1 MVSKKEEQA
10 LEEYLRGKSEV
21 SRRYRTEAT
30 QQPAKHLDETILAAS
45 RKAVATKTC
54 AFIGPI
60 ATNWYVPVSLAAV
73 VVLCVGLVFNIY
85 QDSGHKL
92 LTTPSPPSS
101 IDEFDQ
107 LPAASGRSDIALPS
121 RLLEK
126 DKKGNLDG
134 LFYEAE
140 EFEARELR
148 RQEDLRSNQLAI
160 DADIAPASAPVTELE
175 DKAMDKITSTPEEI
189 GVEINAAKQ
198 EDIEM
203 IWQQKK
209 KQVEETKKSDPEAL
223 GAVGGYRALE
233 KSEARKEALL
243 DAPNEIQSEAKVVD
257 EADEADEAGF
267 AIEEQVEFEDAQVRS
282 REMVVSKLK
291 RGGKDDVADM
301 TPEQWLEHIK
311 ELWEEDKRTE
321 AEKSLKQFL
330 ELYPEY
336 PHAQIKDKLPEEID
350 LSVFTQ

>member
-1 MVSKKEEQA
+1 MVSKEEEQA

-45 RKAVATKTC
+45 RKAVATKTR

-257 EADEADEAGF
+257 EADEAGF

-282 REMVVSKLK
+282 REMAVSKLK

-330 ELYPEY
+330 ELYPDY

-350 LSVFTQ
+350 LSEFTQ

>member
-1 MVSKKEEQA
+1 MVSKEEEQA

-30 QQPAKHLDETILAAS
+30 QQPAKHLDEAILAAS
-45 RKAVATKTC
+45 RKAVATKTR
-54 AFIGPI
+54 AVTGPI
-60 ATNWYVPVSLAAV
+60 ATNWYVPASLAAV

-189 GVEINAAKQ
+189 GVEINAAKP

-209 KQVEETKKSDPEAL
+209 KQVEESKSSDPAAL
-223 GAVGGYRALE
+223 GAVGGYRPLK

-243 DAPNEIQSEAKVVD
+243 DAPNEIQSEAKVV
-257 EADEADEAGF
+257 DEADEAGF

-330 ELYPEY
+330 EIYPDY

-350 LSVFTQ
+350 LSEFTR